1 MRHARWA
8 LVVITLISAAT
19 QATAQNWKEH
29 RPDGGGYVVEM
40 PGEPKVTWQ
49 DVPTKIGDIK
59 TYIAVLDNGTIAFV
73 TMYSRYPENYS
84 ASADSILEAGRNGA
98 VANVKGKLRA
108 ETNVTINSFP
118 GREIM
123 IDAPG
128 ERVMILRYFLR
139 GNTLIQAIT
148 GGTAGVET
156 NADARRFL
164 DSLRSTADK

>member
-1 MRHARWA
+1 
-8 LVVITLISAAT
+8 
-19 QATAQNWKEH
+19 
-29 RPDGGGYVVEM
+29 
-40 PGEPKVTWQ
+40 
-49 DVPTKIGDIK
+49 
-59 TYIAVLDNGTIAFV
+59 V